1 MGVFMELIKVI
12 LLGLIVSVLAVF
24 LKQVKSEYALVCVI
38 VGGIIIL
45 GYICNALINVLGFFE
60 NIVNKTGINNELFVV
75 MLKIIGV
82 GYLVE
87 FSANVCRDS
96 GNNSIADKVVL
107 AGKIMIFVMSMPI
120 ISSLFNMVLDM
131 VQ

>member
-1 MGVFMELIKVI
+1 MELIKVI
-12 LLGLIVSVLAVF
+12 LLGLIVSILAVF
-24 LKQVKSEYALVCVI
+24 LKQVKGEYALICVI
-38 VGGIIIL
+38 VGSIIIL
-45 GYICNALINVLGFFE
+45 SYIFNSLINVLAFFE
-60 NIVNKTGINNELFVV
+60 NVINKTGVNNELFLV
-75 MLKIIGV
+75 MLKIIGI

-107 AGKIMIFVMSMPI
+107 AGKIMLFVTSMPI
-120 ISSLFNMVLDM
+120 ISSLFNMVLEM